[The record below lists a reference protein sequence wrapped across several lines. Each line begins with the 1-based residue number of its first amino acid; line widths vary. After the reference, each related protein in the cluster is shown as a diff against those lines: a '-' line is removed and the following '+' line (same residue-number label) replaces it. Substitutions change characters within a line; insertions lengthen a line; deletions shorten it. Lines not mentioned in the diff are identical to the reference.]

1 MLKVACSRE
10 RNNKYGCSRPEAP
23 QRVALGC
30 SKPLQRIVQS
40 RTATEDRGMKHLLN
54 GVAIAAALAIAAPA
68 AWAQAPMTP
77 KSSAPKAAAPA
88 AAPTAGAPTAPMAS
102 KQRHKRGGKHY
113 ARRGRG
119 GPAMS
124 MTDQLNREELARIQ
138 SGGAAMPPSQGIP
151 GQPSELRGIPG
162 AGQPSASEH
171 PGQPR

>member
-1 MLKVACSRE
+1 
-10 RNNKYGCSRPEAP
+10 
-23 QRVALGC
+23 
-30 SKPLQRIVQS
+30 
-40 RTATEDRGMKHLLN
+40 MKHLLN

-102 KQRHKRGGKHY
+102 KQRHKRGGKRM
-113 ARRGRG
+113 ARRG

-138 SGGAAMPPSQGIP
+138 SGGGASPGTTGLA
-151 GQPSELRGIPG
+151 GQPNQLRGIPG

-171 PGQPR
+171 PAMPR

>member
-1 MLKVACSRE
+1 
-10 RNNKYGCSRPEAP
+10 
-23 QRVALGC
+23 
-30 SKPLQRIVQS
+30 
-40 RTATEDRGMKHLLN
+40 MKHLLN

-77 KSSAPKAAAPA
+77 KSSAPKAAAAPA
-88 AAPTAGAPTAPMAS
+88 AAPTAGAPAAPMAS

-113 ARRGRG
+113 ARRGGRG

-138 SGGAAMPPSQGIP
+138 SGGASMPSQGIP
-151 GQPSELRGIPG
+151 GQPNELRGIPG